1 MKTKLLTIEQWNMI
15 PKDEETQVDAVEG
28 DTALLING
36 VAFLIQRKNN
46 WNNVVC
52 IRLKPSKINIVQ
64 TFETFRAFCQ
74 KNDIQYLRIE
84 GHGKHHYKMLN
95 LLIKYAPEGAG
106 VVYAEEESK
115 EYESNIWYVKTY

>member
-1 MKTKLLTIEQWNMI
+1 MKTKSIEWWNSLKKNDDTDVI
-15 PKDEETQVDAVEG
+15 AIEG
-28 DTALLING
+28 DTVVYISG
-36 VAFLIQRKNN
+36 IAFLIQRQNDG
-46 WNNVVC
+46 NNVVC
-52 IRLKPSKINIVQ
+52 WKVKTTKKDLVSIFS
-64 TFETFRAFCQ
+64 TFRAFCQ
-74 KNDIQYLRIE
+74 KNKIQYLRIE

>member
-1 MKTKLLTIEQWNMI
+1 MRTKSIEWWNSL
-15 PKDEETQVDAVEG
+15 PKNEDTDVIAIEG
-28 DTALLING
+28 DVVCYISG
-36 VAFLIQRKNN
+36 IAFLIQRKNDF
-46 WNNVVC
+46 NNVVC
-52 IRLKPSKINIVQ
+52 WKVKTTKKDLVSIFSA
-64 TFETFRAFCQ
+64 FRAFCQ
-74 KNDIQYLRIE
+74 KNKIQYLRIE

>member
-1 MKTKLLTIEQWNMI
+1 MKTKSIGWWNSLKKNDDTDVI
-15 PKDEETQVDAVEG
+15 AIEG
-28 DTALLING
+28 DTVVYISG
-36 VAFLIQRKNN
+36 IAFLIQRKNDF
-46 WNNVVC
+46 NNVVC
-52 IRLKPSKINIVQ
+52 WKVKTTKKDLVSI
-64 TFETFRAFCQ
+64 FAAFRAFCQ

-115 EYESNIWYVKTY
+115 EYKSNIWYVKTY

>member
-1 MKTKLLTIEQWNMI
+1 MKTKSIEWWNSLKKNEDTDVI
-15 PKDEETQVDAVEG
+15 AIEG
-28 DTALLING
+28 DTVVYISG
-36 VAFLIQRKNN
+36 IAFLIQRKNDF
-46 WNNVVC
+46 NNVVC
-52 IRLKPSKINIVQ
+52 WKVKTTKKDLVSI
-64 TFETFRAFCQ
+64 FAAFRAFCQ

-95 LLIKYAPEGAG
+95 LLYKYSPEGAG